1 MAGGRAKLGQAGRK
15 ARCWLVATV
24 GAAVLAAPV
33 GALAAQGAPVVPPVS
48 SPVPAVGGAV
58 DPARVAALAARI
70 RNLLERTGSSSAG
83 AITARL
89 SAELGASG
97 GNCATVKAA
106 LAQVDRKGLS
116 AAALAAL
123 DGVAASAN
131 LCAGLGTGAITQG
144 QTLSQPT
151 TLGLPGGSSNYQ

>member
-1 MAGGRAKLGQAGRK
+1 MAGGKAELGKAGRK
-15 ARCWLVATV
+15 ARCWR
-24 GAAVLAAPV
+24 AAVGFAALMALAAPV
-33 GALAAQGAPVVPPVS
+33 GVMAAQGTPVAPPAPV
-48 SPVPAVGGAV
+48 AGGAV
-58 DPARVAALAARI
+58 DPARVAALAVRI
-70 RNLLERTGSSSAG
+70 RNLLERTGSSSTG

-97 GNCATVKAA
+97 ASCGTAKAA
-106 LAQVDRKGLS
+106 LAQVERKGLS

-123 DGVAASAN
+123 DSVAGSAN